1 MQGQTTGAKTRKGGL
16 VGGATNRGLHGGVSK
31 QQSGVQKGHTRTK
44 NYTRGGTTS
53 ESHDNEQDKFRI
65 NALGIKVDITPKHLF
80 KQNKPEEKTGGVG
93 ATKDPDAPTQAGETK
108 KDDPKKKDEKP
119 KEVTE
124 SQ

>member
-31 QQSGVQKGHTRTK
+31 QQSGVQKGGHTRTK
-44 NYTRGGTTS
+44 NYTRGGTTT
-53 ESHDNEQDKFRI
+53 ESDNAEENKYRT
-65 NALGIKVDITPKHLF
+65 NALGIKVDITPKPLF
-80 KQNKPEEKTGGVG
+80 VSRKSNPVDHAKGADGEESKVDKQAAESKT
-93 ATKDPDAPTQAGETK
+93 
-108 KDDPKKKDEKP
+108 KP

>member
-44 NYTRGGTTS
+44 NYTRGGTTT
-53 ESHDNEQDKFRI
+53 ESNDAEQDKYKV
-65 NALGIKVDITPKHLF
+65 NALGVRVDITPKPLF
-80 KQNKPEEKTGGVG
+80 ISRKS
-93 ATKDPDAPTQAGETK
+93 APTHDAKVADGEESK
-108 KDDPKKKDEKP
+108 ADKNAAESKSKP